1 MATMDFESLKTKYDG
16 FQTPVAVIKVN
27 DRVVEDEKTPFQISD
42 IEVDLTCGYEASIA
56 SFNIYNV
63 YNTVKGQF
71 ETEEVQK
78 YIYLGS
84 KVEIYLGYKETA
96 VLVFI
101 GVIAKV
107 SYQIFEQEIPC
118 IQVTAMDAK
127 SIMMAGNYSRQL
139 KATQFTEA
147 AKEILTRSPY
157 ARLQSMGIIK
167 DIQVSKPIIQPSAE
181 TSASAQT
188 IEMVAESDYEFL
200 VKLAKKNNYEFF
212 CECGDVIFRKAK
224 SVRTPLFTLTPA
236 MGIYSFQV
244 EYDITGLAETVYA
257 RSTDPAKAKVIES
270 KGKFS
275 NKISLGNKAKPLIK
289 GTERIYIDPTI
300 SSKEEAQDRVDS
312 LMEDMA
318 FRYGTLTCDMVG
330 IPEMKPGYFLDM
342 QCMGEGPSNVFYMV
356 GVHHSLRGSGGYSM
370 KITGK
375 TNAML

>member
-1 MATMDFESLKTKYDG
+1 MATMDFESLQTKYDG
-16 FQTPVAVIKVN
+16 FQTPTAVIKIN
-27 DRVVEDEKTPFQISD
+27 DRMVTDEKLPFQISD

-56 SFNIYNV
+56 SFHIYNV
-63 YNTVKGQF
+63 YSTVKGQF
-71 ETEEVQK
+71 ETEEIQK

-84 KVEIYLGYKETA
+84 KVEIYLGYGATA
-96 VLVFI
+96 KLVFV

-107 SYQIFEQEIPC
+107 AYQMLEYELPC
-118 IQVTAMDAK
+118 IQLTSMDAK

-147 AKEILTRSPY
+147 AKEILMKTAY
-157 ARLQSMGIIK
+157 ARLQSKGIIRN
-167 DIQVSKPIIQPSAE
+167 IQVSQPVLKPSVDG
-181 TSASAQT
+181 ASADQT

-200 VKLAKKNNYEFF
+200 VKLAKRNNYEFF
-212 CECGDVIFRKAK
+212 CECGTVIFRKAK
-224 SVRTPLFTLTPA
+224 EVRMPLLTLTPS
-236 MGIYSFQV
+236 MGVYQFEV
-244 EYDITGLAETVYA
+244 EYDITGLSETIYA
-257 RSTDPAKAKVIES
+257 RSTDPDKAKLIES

-275 NKISLGNKAKPLIK
+275 NKISLGNKAKPLLK
-289 GTERIYIDPTI
+289 GSERVYIDPTI

-318 FRYGTLTCDMVG
+318 FRYGSLNMDMVG
-330 IPEMKPGYFLDM
+330 LPELKPGYFLDM

-370 KITGK
+370 RITGR